1 MTASVPTDFS
11 ALLNNVRTGLTV
23 WTHSGKVKP
32 GGVFVAIPGTR
43 HNGADYI
50 PQALEQGAGYV
61 VARDTTGWPEQT
73 EAQLIIHPDPAK
85 ALGELAAEF
94 FGTRQR
100 NFKLVGVT
108 GTNGKTTV
116 SYIIEYL
123 LAANERRVGV
133 LGTINYRWP
142 SVVMESQLTTPDCWK
157 IHELFSNMARS
168 DIQAAVMEVSSHA
181 LDQNRVAGLD
191 FDVAVMTNLT
201 QDHLDYHG
209 DMQTYFEAKSKL
221 FDEYLAEGGQV
232 VLNYDDP
239 WCAKL
244 LAKHPKAIG
253 FGLGTPPP
261 GAYRLLR
268 GDIISSSARG
278 VTMDIRFDGE
288 THRLSSPL
296 IGLHNARN
304 LLAAYGVGLALDMT
318 PREMKVLDEFYGVP
332 GRLERIPNE
341 QELDIFVD
349 YAHTPDALENVLS
362 AIRDLV
368 TGRLLVVFGC
378 GGNRDRKK
386 RPLMGRAVCAY
397 ADVAYLT
404 SDNPRFED
412 PLQIMADVRPGL
424 EGCNKVVEDPD
435 RHEAIRLAVTSM
447 AQGDIL
453 VVAGKGH
460 ELYQQIDDL
469 KFPFSDAKVIKEILE
484 CA

>member
-1 MTASVPTDFS
+1 MTATVSTDFS
-11 ALLNNVRTGLTV
+11 ALLDNARNGLTV

-32 GGVFVAIPGTR
+32 GDVFVAIPGTR

-50 PQALEQGAGYV
+50 PQALENSAGYIV
-61 VARDTTGWPEQT
+61 TTTPVDLPDGVE
-73 EAQLIIHPDPAK
+73 LIIHPDPAE
-85 ALGELAAEF
+85 ALGNLACAH
-94 FGTRQR
+94 FGTDRR
-100 NFKLVGVT
+100 KFKLIGVT

-116 SYIIEYL
+116 SYIIEYM
-123 LAANERRVGV
+123 LAANQNRVGV

-157 IHELFSNMARS
+157 IHELFSNMARA

-181 LDQNRVAGLD
+181 LDQKRVAGLD

-209 DMQTYFEAKSKL
+209 DMQSYFEAKSKL
-221 FDEYLAEGGQV
+221 FDEYMAEGGHA

-244 LAKHPKAIG
+244 LAEHPKAIG
-253 FGLGTPPP
+253 YGVGTPPP
-261 GAYRLLR
+261 GDYRLLR
-268 GDIISSSARG
+268 GDVLSSSSRG
-278 VTMDIRFDGE
+278 MTIDVSCEGQ

-304 LLAAYGVGLALDMT
+304 LLAAWGVGLTMDMT
-318 PREMKVLDEFYGVP
+318 PRQMQVLDEFYGVP
-332 GRLERIPNE
+332 GRLERVPNDRD
-341 QELDIFVD
+341 LDIFVD

-362 AIRDLV
+362 AINELV

-386 RPLMGRAVCAY
+386 RPLMGNAVCTY

-404 SDNPRFED
+404 SDNPRFEE

-424 EGCNKVVEDPD
+424 KGCNKVVENPD
-435 RHEAIRLAVTSM
+435 RREALRTAVNDM
-447 AQGDIL
+447 EPGDIL
-453 VVAGKGH
+453 VVTGKGH
-460 ELYQQIDDL
+460 EQYQQIDDL
-469 KFPFSDAKVIKEILE
+469 KFPFSDVKVIKEILE